1 MDFTREPV
9 IETVI
14 TPKEGSK
21 LVIRSSKGNGQEE
34 YFVDAVEVVTFGNS
48 IFFRSL
54 ERPKPFLVPA
64 SDYEVL
70 EVREARIVL
79 KNVGL
84 ERSIK
89 IGGGREAPLRTQKE
103 PPEEK
108 QEEILEVVPP
118 SLPPAEALTGKV
130 EARGERKRDR
140 RRQSRKRRD
149 RSDTPSGEDVPSNE
163 SPELE
168 EKIILPPPD
177 LIQGKAGLKR
187 SEPRLDSGLE
197 ISEPAVASGSIF
209 SNLFAPPP
217 LISETIARYKE
228 KFKDAF
234 YTKEEQEARASLG
247 NSEQNFSTTLENPSG
262 VPLEQP
268 AFGSFELSEE
278 AEEEIYRQRHKRF
291 PSEFD
296 EESSDSQKEEEEEG
310 DSEEGKLQEDDVQK
324 VHKQEEP
331 SN

>member
-1 MDFTREPV
+1 VDFTREPV

-89 IGGGREAPLRTQKE
+89 IGGGREAAIRAPKE
-103 PPEEK
+103 PQEEK
-108 QEEILEVVPP
+108 SESVQEALA
-118 SLPPAEALTGKV
+118 PAESAAGKSD
-130 EARGERKRDR
+130 ARNDRKRDR
-140 RRQSRKRRD
+140 RRGSRKRRD
-149 RSDTPSGEDVPSNE
+149 RTDAPLTEEEAQSKAASEF
-163 SPELE
+163 E
-168 EKIILPPPD
+168 EKITLPPPS
-177 LIQGKAGLKR
+177 LVQLGNGESGIT
-187 SEPRLDSGLE
+187 EPTA
-197 ISEPAVASGSIF
+197 PSGSLF

-234 YTKEEQEARASLG
+234 YTKEEQEARASFETPHL
-247 NSEQNFSTTLENPSG
+247 EVTPTLENPPNTAKQDI
-262 VPLEQP
+262 PLQQP

-278 AEEEIYRQRHKRF
+278 DEEEIYRQRHRGF
-291 PSEFD
+291 PAESE
-296 EESSDSQKEEEEEG
+296 EEKPRAQKQEEATDSNAGKLKEEEE
-310 DSEEGKLQEDDVQK
+310 VQQL
-324 VHKQEEP
+324 HKQENLP
-331 SN
+331 D

>member
-103 PPEEK
+103 P
-108 QEEILEVVPP
+108 QEERSE
-118 SLPPAEALTGKV
+118 SAQEAPAEAALAKGDL
-130 EARGERKRDR
+130 RGVDRKRDR

-149 RSDTPSGEDVPSNE
+149 RTDAPLAEDAKAPS
-163 SPELE
+163 ELE

-177 LIQGKAGLKR
+177 LSHLGKPEGQIP
-187 SEPRLDSGLE
+187 EPVIPSG
-197 ISEPAVASGSIF
+197 VF

-234 YTKEEQEARASLG
+234 YTREEQEARATLDTPDEVSP
-247 NSEQNFSTTLENPSG
+247 TLEHPQDIS
-262 VPLEQP
+262 LEPP

-278 AEEEIYRQRHKRF
+278 AEEEIYRQRQRRF
-291 PSEFD
+291 PSELKEETSTPQGQ
-296 EESSDSQKEEEEEG
+296 EESADSTADKSKEDE
-310 DSEEGKLQEDDVQK
+310 VQN
-324 VHKQEEP
+324 VHKQENPE
-331 SN
+331 

>member
-89 IGGGREAPLRTQKE
+89 IGGGREAAPRAQKE
-103 PPEEK
+103 PQEEK
-108 QEEILEVVPP
+108 LEIAQEVP
-118 SLPPAEALTGKV
+118 ADATAGKV
-130 EARGERKRDR
+130 DARNDRKRDR
-140 RRQSRKRRD
+140 RRGQRKRRERTD
-149 RSDTPSGEDVPSNE
+149 GPLTGAEGESQAKVSSDLD
-163 SPELE
+163 
-168 EKIILPPPD
+168 EKIALPPPD
-177 LIQGKAGLKR
+177 LSHMPRAEAGL
-187 SEPRLDSGLE
+187 P
-197 ISEPAVASGSIF
+197 EPAVPSGSVF

-234 YTKEEQEARASLG
+234 YTKEEQEANASLAPQD
-247 NSEQNFSTTLENPSG
+247 EVTPTLENPSEIS
-262 VPLEQP
+262 LEQP

-278 AEEEIYRQRHKRF
+278 AEEEIYRQRHRGV
-291 PSEFD
+291 PSEFQEEKSKPQD
-296 EESSDSQKEEEEEG
+296 QEESADSHADKSKEDE
-310 DSEEGKLQEDDVQK
+310 VQNA
-324 VHKQEEP
+324 HKHESQP
-331 SN
+331 DN